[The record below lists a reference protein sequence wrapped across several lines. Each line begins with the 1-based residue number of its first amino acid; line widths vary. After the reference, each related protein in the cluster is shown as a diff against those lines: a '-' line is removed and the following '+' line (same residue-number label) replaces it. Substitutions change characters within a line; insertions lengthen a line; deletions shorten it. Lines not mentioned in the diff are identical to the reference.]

1 MKIEITPKELI
12 DFMQQIQNQHIVLTP
27 ETMRAEDIAVP
38 LWDEKWK
45 ENGCAVGTLNQN
57 GGTTK

>member
-12 DFMQQIQNQHIVLTP
+12 DFMQQIQNQRIVLTP

-38 LWDEKWK
+38 LYK
-45 ENGCAVGTLNQN
+45 ENGYAVGTLNQN
-57 GGTTK
+57 GGTAK